1 MCLAVIALDA
11 HPRYAVVLAAN
22 RDEFHTRGAQ
32 SAYWW
37 NDRGGAPILA
47 GRDLVQGGTWL
58 GVSRGGRWAFVT
70 NVREPSHFDPRA
82 PSRGKLVPALL
93 RDARPLPDAFEA
105 IVGGAQGYNGFNL
118 VAGDTATAAF
128 GSNRGPRAQALG
140 RGIHGVSNAGLD
152 TPWPKLVR
160 AKAGL
165 AAWVASGDDA
175 LDRLWPVLIDRTPA
189 ADHDLPDTGIPR
201 ERERL
206 LSSPFIVSESYGTR
220 CSTLVALA
228 RDGEA
233 QFVERSFDAKGS
245 ATGEVAFRFRFDGS
259 ASLKSRLPPA

>member
-11 HPRYAVVLAAN
+11 HPHYAVVIAAN
-22 RDEFHTRGAQ
+22 RDEFHARPSVPAHWWTDARGNTLL
-32 SAYWW
+32 S
-37 NDRGGAPILA
+37 
-47 GRDLVQGGTWL
+47 GRDLEHGGTWL
-58 GVSRGGRWAFVT
+58 GVARNGRFAFVT
-70 NVREPSHFDPRA
+70 NVREPDRHDPGA
-82 PSRGKLVPALL
+82 PSRGALVPALL
-93 RDARPLPDAFEA
+93 GDPRTPAVALQALVA
-105 IVGGAQGYNGFNL
+105 GAHGYNGFNL
-118 VAGDTATAAF
+118 VAADTASAAF
-128 GSNRGPRAQALG
+128 GSNRGPHCVRLE
-140 RGIHGVSNAGLD
+140 RGLHGVSNAGLD